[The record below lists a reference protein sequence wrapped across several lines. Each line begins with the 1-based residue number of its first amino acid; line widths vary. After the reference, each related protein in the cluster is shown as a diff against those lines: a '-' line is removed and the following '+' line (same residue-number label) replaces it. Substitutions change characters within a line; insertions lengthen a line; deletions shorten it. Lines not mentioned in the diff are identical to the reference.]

1 MTRLSIPFG
10 APFRKWSNQLYASV
24 ANAVASGAEAGEV
37 PGGLPRSPRESRFGP
52 FSTLYAASAWSMSK
66 RKSLRPWISS
76 VGVVIEESREIGERD
91 AANAL
96 TGAMFVLEMSDCFAA
111 SNSGSHRLS
120 GTAAASNETSPD
132 LDRPCGASAGARFVH
147 VITGT
152 IALTGT

>member
-1 MTRLSIPFG
+1 
-10 APFRKWSNQLYASV
+10 
-24 ANAVASGAEAGEV
+24 
-37 PGGLPRSPRESRFGP
+37 
-52 FSTLYAASAWSMSK
+52 MSK

-120 GTAAASNETSPD
+120 GTAAAINETSPD
-132 LDRPCGASAGARFVH
+132 LDRPCGASAVARFVH

-152 IALTGT
+152 IALKGTPATVAFQTAPPPSENPSAPICVSEISGL